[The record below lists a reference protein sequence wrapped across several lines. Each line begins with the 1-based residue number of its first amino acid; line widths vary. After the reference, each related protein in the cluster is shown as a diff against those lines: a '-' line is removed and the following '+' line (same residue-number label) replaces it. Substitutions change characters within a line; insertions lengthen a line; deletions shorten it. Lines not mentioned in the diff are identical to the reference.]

1 MGIMGIKILFLSDN
15 LYFQNA
21 LSEQINSEVDLNMV
35 ALLINSE
42 TWGVINEEDIDIIVY
57 DFESKKGNLDE
68 LMNYFVEREIFVPIV
83 ALISEEIGG
92 KEINK
97 KFDQSIEFLL
107 KPIRIESL
115 IQRIKNILKKKK
127 NTDNSPITF
136 QNCIL
141 DPAVNLV
148 TNAEGSIFKLTDKET
163 KILEYLYKEQGKLIS
178 KEIMLR
184 KVWRYKD
191 EVSTHTLETHIYRL
205 RKKIEANPKTPK
217 IILTHIGGYKLVQ

>member
-21 LSEQINSEVDLNMV
+21 LSEQINSEVDVNMV

-57 DFESKKGNLDE
+57 DFESKKGDLDQ
-68 LMNYFVEREIFVPIV
+68 LMNYFVEREIFVPIL
-83 ALISEEIGG
+83 ALISKEIGG

-107 KPIRIESL
+107 KPIRIEPL
-115 IQRIKNILKKKK
+115 IQRIKNILKKKN

-205 RKKIEANPKTPK
+205 RKKIESNPKTPK

>member
-1 MGIMGIKILFLSDN
+1 MGIKILFLSDN